1 MNNFH
6 IEMLILNQEMLIKLK
21 QINSNN
27 LGTQFKI

>member
-1 MNNFH
+1 MNNLH